1 MVSQAQ
7 MPLRAAMLMLFS
19 TLSFAMMAITIRY
32 ASARIPTTEI
42 AFFRNAFGL
51 LVLLPL
57 IIRPGKPL
65 PRTKHRSRYLV
76 RTAIGLV
83 SMLCNFWAI
92 SHLPLAQAI
101 TLYYSYPLFATILA
115 VLWLHEVVRLRRCL
129 AILAGFVGILVLL
142 RPWSS
147 TFSPALLVALTAA
160 MVNAVVTI
168 QIKQL
173 SHLDPPDTVVFYTY
187 AFWIPLSLLPALW
200 QWHWPQG
207 LEWTW
212 LVATGIFGTIGQV
225 LWTRALRLGDI
236 SALQPISFMQL
247 PLVALLGWW
256 LFGERLDRYTVLGA
270 SIIIAANA
278 YITHRETL
286 LARRAADNNKMM
298 QKSGR

>member
-1 MVSQAQ
+1 
-7 MPLRAAMLMLFS
+7 
-19 TLSFAMMAITIRY
+19 
-32 ASARIPTTEI
+32 
-42 AFFRNAFGL
+42 
-51 LVLLPL
+51 
-57 IIRPGKPL
+57 
-65 PRTKHRSRYLV
+65 
-76 RTAIGLV
+76 
-83 SMLCNFWAI
+83 
-92 SHLPLAQAI
+92 
-101 TLYYSYPLFATILA
+101 YPLFATILA